1 MTHPASIHEVHRVV
15 VSERPLLYQDHMI
28 YGLGEERNTFFVT
41 GMCYMTI
48 QEKIQ
53 TRKVN

>member
-28 YGLGEERNTFFVT
+28 HGFGEERNTFFIA